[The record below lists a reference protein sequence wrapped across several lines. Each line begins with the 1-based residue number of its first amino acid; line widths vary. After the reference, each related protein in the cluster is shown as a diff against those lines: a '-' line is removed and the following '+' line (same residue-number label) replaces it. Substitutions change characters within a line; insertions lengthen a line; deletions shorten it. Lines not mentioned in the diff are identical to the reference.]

1 MSIPSKNDDYFFIL
15 SDILYTKL
23 KYSRDSIY
31 FTYSIEKDKIN
42 EGYKT
47 LFLESKCFLK
57 SSSEP
62 SEIIDKITDLI
73 NGFNTCFMEIEIM
86 KNLKAKSN
94 LSGNNN
100 IERKK
105 IKNVFFDSK
114 KSELFIDYVLD
125 ITLV

>member
-1 MSIPSKNDDYFFIL
+1 MSIPSKYDDYFFIL

-105 IKNVFFDSK
+105 SKTFFLIQKNQNY
-114 KSELFIDYVLD
+114 LLIMY
-125 ITLV
+125 